1 MGRND
6 TLNKEEPMERI
17 RFDDITD
24 RAEELAQ
31 RILVDAREYGPA
43 ELRLDERSFGFAMV
57 GDDYIAIRIG
67 DRPRC
72 DYYAGFEYVDKDQ
85 IVELGPWVFY
95 GARDGRISDI
105 LERLADEEGTY
116 GQEQ

>member
-1 MGRND
+1 
-6 TLNKEEPMERI
+6 METI

-24 RAEELAQ
+24 HADVLAQ
-31 RILVDAREYGPA
+31 KIIAGAREYGPA

-72 DYYAGFEYVDKDQ
+72 DYYAGFEYVDKDE
-85 IVELGPWVFY
+85 IVVLGPWVFY
-95 GARDGRISDI
+95 GARDGRISEI
-105 LERLADEEGTY
+105 LERLADEEGTD